1 MKPQLSM
8 ITYPNNHMICKIGDP
23 EGSCISICL
32 MNGRMEFAIFDDDG
46 NMLRERKSEYNMTM
60 SHPMPRSPR
69 QFAMSILD
77 MLDRAVYEDD
87 GEVK

>member
-1 MKPQLSM
+1 
-8 ITYPNNHMICKIGDP
+8 
-23 EGSCISICL
+23 
-32 MNGRMEFAIFDDDG
+32 MEFAIFDDDG
-46 NMLRERKSEYNMTM
+46 NMLRERESEYNMTM